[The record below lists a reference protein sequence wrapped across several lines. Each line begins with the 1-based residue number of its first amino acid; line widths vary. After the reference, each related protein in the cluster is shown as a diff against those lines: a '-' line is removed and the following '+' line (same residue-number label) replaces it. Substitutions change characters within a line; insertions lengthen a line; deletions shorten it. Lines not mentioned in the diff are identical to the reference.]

1 MAQVLMWKAIYND
14 GKFLEQ
20 CNVKGETINKYP
32 DIDRS
37 RLIAFELYDLDKLI
51 FRMDLK
57 PGQNLIYRR
66 RVAQS
71 VTSGSL
77 NVVYIVGWHQNI
89 DGEVKKKIAFV
100 FEDGHVEFKPDWEK
114 NSKWQYAPNLIEC
127 EKD

>member
-1 MAQVLMWKAIYND
+1 M
-14 GKFLEQ
+14 
-20 CNVKGETINKYP
+20 KGETINKYP

-77 NVVYIVGWHQNI
+77 NVVYIVGWHQN
-89 DGEVKKKIAFV
+89 VKGKSVKKIAFV
-100 FEDGHVEFKPDWEK
+100 FEDGHVEFKPDWER
-114 NSKWQYAPNLIEC
+114 NSKWHYSPNLIEC
-127 EKD
+127 EK